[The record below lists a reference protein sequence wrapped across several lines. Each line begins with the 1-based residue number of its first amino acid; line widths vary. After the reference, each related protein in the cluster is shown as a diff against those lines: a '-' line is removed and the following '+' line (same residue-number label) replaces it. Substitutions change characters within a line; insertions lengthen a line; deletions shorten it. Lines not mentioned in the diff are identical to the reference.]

1 MVKPKLPTALPNHPP
16 AQRTKVTKPPAP
28 NDAEIK
34 AQLRMPN
41 ERDEALDMTNDAPD
55 PLMTQAAVDVAR
67 GVQDTSK
74 AAELDRAY
82 KKLKGRG

>member
-1 MVKPKLPTALPNHPP
+1 MVKAKLPSALSNRLP
-16 AQRTKVTKPPAP
+16 AKPTKVAKPH
-28 NDAEIK
+28 DAAIK

-82 KKLKGRG
+82 KKLKGLG